1 MKTTLNFD
9 QKQMRQ
15 RLILLFIGLFA
26 FGWVI
31 FSSYDLLSNEN
42 LVDFKRYFNQKDQTV
57 YFIQDPVAFDWE
69 NEGLVTTE
77 LNKSLY
83 FSIRRRSKEPLTLS
97 FSKNTT
103 KILVEK
109 KGNWTK
115 KEVLELFK
123 NGLFPFEMGKLK
135 SFEYGKLH
143 GQYNRNQLLIY
154 EGELPAA
161 LPLKIQIS
169 SKASYAWLK
178 WSKDGQIRLTET
190 YQKKDGFYRYVKYKN
205 PNPSLRKIDDQTLFA
220 AVIPDFF
227 KQYYFYEKNYAQ
239 QLDPDFAKT
248 PWNKCINRGFVHL
261 KKDSSCLIIFDF
273 EGNAHPIQTL
283 NEFFQKEELNTESAV
298 FSNLWFSS
306 LIDDNKKTWYVGVF
320 GQFGF
325 TSPSKALLDE
335 SLAAAS
341 LGQTVAQN
349 ENKARRFYAN
359 MPRKVSARWVDAI
372 QKTTVTLLGQQI
384 LETSYH
390 KSSAQIQ
397 QNQEEIRDYFVMNP
411 GFRVIR
417 FAAFSERGN
426 VITLNENHQL
436 VGYINGLR
444 KWEKPLQQEVS
455 DLYQLSGTTAL
466 ICVQF
471 EHEAQLYDKTGR
483 LIYRLTHEA
492 GTRVQ
497 VNENNGKK
505 EFICS
510 NGGSAIQLVNE
521 NGAVI
526 KQFSISGK
534 LRDLHC
540 FKQNGKTYVSILTDQ
555 QIQFI
560 DLTKRKPATKQ
571 NADSTYVLIG
581 NTNAA
586 FAVKVQNTT
595 ATVSALEGA
604 KQFTV
609 PSNVECIGAYLQ
621 LNRQILV
628 FKRNNTIFALDTK
641 GQRIWEK
648 SFNAIELTSFSNFY
662 GPNKKTI
669 LSILDAVDNQI
680 YLLDDAG
687 HNLDTDKRHG
697 EQAVQ
702 LSAFG
707 NNAYSITT
715 YLGNYII
722 QYTKQ

>member
-1 MKTTLNFD
+1 
-9 QKQMRQ
+9 
-15 RLILLFIGLFA
+15 
-26 FGWVI
+26 
-31 FSSYDLLSNEN
+31 
-42 LVDFKRYFNQKDQTV
+42 
-57 YFIQDPVAFDWE
+57 
-69 NEGLVTTE
+69 
-77 LNKSLY
+77 
-83 FSIRRRSKEPLTLS
+83 
-97 FSKNTT
+97 
-103 KILVEK
+103 
-109 KGNWTK
+109 
-115 KEVLELFK
+115 
-123 NGLFPFEMGKLK
+123 
-135 SFEYGKLH
+135 
-143 GQYNRNQLLIY
+143 
-154 EGELPAA
+154 
-161 LPLKIQIS
+161 
-169 SKASYAWLK
+169 
-178 WSKDGQIRLTET
+178 
-190 YQKKDGFYRYVKYKN
+190 
-205 PNPSLRKIDDQTLFA
+205 
-220 AVIPDFF
+220 
-227 KQYYFYEKNYAQ
+227 
-239 QLDPDFAKT
+239 
-248 PWNKCINRGFVHL
+248 
-261 KKDSSCLIIFDF
+261 
-273 EGNAHPIQTL
+273 
-283 NEFFQKEELNTESAV
+283 
-298 FSNLWFSS
+298 
-306 LIDDNKKTWYVGVF
+306 
-320 GQFGF
+320 
-325 TSPSKALLDE
+325 
-335 SLAAAS
+335 
-341 LGQTVAQN
+341 
-349 ENKARRFYAN
+349 
-359 MPRKVSARWVDAI
+359 
-372 QKTTVTLLGQQI
+372 
-384 LETSYH
+384 
-390 KSSAQIQ
+390 
-397 QNQEEIRDYFVMNP
+397 
-411 GFRVIR
+411 
-417 FAAFSERGN
+417 
-426 VITLNENHQL
+426 
-436 VGYINGLR
+436 LR

-483 LIYRLTHEA
+483 LVYRLTNEA
-492 GTRVQ
+492 DTRVQ
-497 VNENNGKK
+497 VIDNNSKK

-595 ATVSALEGA
+595 ASVSALEGA

-697 EQAVQ
+697 EQEVQ